1 MKAAILMISIL
12 TSFHAQA
19 KIDAH
24 EIECI
29 AKNAYFEA
37 KGEGV
42 KGMTAV
48 AQVTKNRVNY
58 GKFPSTYCKVVYQPG
73 QFSWVGKKKHKLDRK
88 DEEWKQA
95 KEIARLVYY
104 MDLPVDPTKGAL
116 YFHSKDTKPYWTKD
130 KDFKRTSKI
139 GNHVFYKLKSQLPNA

>member
-19 KIDAH
+19 AHDAK

-37 KGEGV
+37 RGDGL

-58 GKFPSTYCKVVYQPG
+58 GKFPSTY
-73 QFSWVGKKKHKLDRK
+73 
-88 DEEWKQA
+88 
-95 KEIARLVYY
+95 
-104 MDLPVDPTKGAL
+104 
-116 YFHSKDTKPYWTKD
+116 
-130 KDFKRTSKI
+130 
-139 GNHVFYKLKSQLPNA
+139 